1 MAQVM
6 ERRRFV
12 QLGAAGTLALTA
24 KPTLF
29 SFSPSQKFK
38 IGMAATEWFSTDPT
52 PDRYWTAVKEIA
64 SLGIGATEADNSIG
78 KFEILYGKDANE
90 FVGRSQRNGVQLTG
104 VYQALNLHDVRRTT
118 EMKAKIRTLAAFLKK
133 IGADYIALGWDT
145 PPGANGKPYQRTLQ
159 DLEQAI
165 KTADELGRISIE
177 EFDLPIAFH
186 AERDIPGAMIVQFIE
201 GTNPHY
207 VRLCADVG
215 HLTAAGLNAVEVVKK
230 HSSRLTASHWK
241 DFDPKLPGPKWA
253 GPNAKGDFIE
263 VGKGIVDF
271 PVLAQLYRDIDFD
284 GWILLELDRTR
295 QASILQ
301 SARLMKDYV
310 TNQLH
315 LQFYPRNR

>member
-1 MAQVM
+1 
-6 ERRRFV
+6 
-12 QLGAAGTLALTA
+12 
-24 KPTLF
+24 
-29 SFSPSQKFK
+29 
-38 IGMAATEWFSTDPT
+38 
-52 PDRYWTAVKEIA
+52 
-64 SLGIGATEADNSIG
+64 
-78 KFEILYGKDANE
+78 
-90 FVGRSQRNGVQLTG
+90 
-104 VYQALNLHDVRRTT
+104 
-118 EMKAKIRTLAAFLKK
+118 MKAKIRALAAFLKK
-133 IGADYIALGWDT
+133 VGADYIALGWDT

-186 AERDIPGAMIVQFIE
+186 AERDIPGAMIVQFLE
-201 GTNPHY
+201 GTNPRY

-215 HLTAAGLNAVEVVKK
+215 HLSAAGLNAVEVVKK
-230 HSSRLTASHWK
+230 HSSRLAASHWK

-253 GPNAKGDFIE
+253 GSNAKGDFVE

-301 SARLMKDYV
+301 SAQLMKDYV

-315 LQFYPRNR
+315 LQFYPGNR

>member
-1 MAQVM
+1 MAHGM

-24 KPTLF
+24 TPTLF
-29 SFSPSQKFK
+29 SSYPSQKFK

-52 PDRYWTAVKEIA
+52 PDRYWTAVREIA

-78 KFEILYGKDANE
+78 KFEILYGKDSNA
-90 FVGRSQRNGVQLTG
+90 FIGRSQRHGVQLTG
-104 VYQALNLHDVRRTT
+104 VYQALNLHDVQRAT

-145 PPGANGKPYQRTLQ
+145 QLGAGGKPYQRTSQ
-159 DLEQAI
+159 DLKQAI
-165 KTADELGRISIE
+165 KMANELGRISIE
-177 EFDLPIAFH
+177 EFHLPIAFH
-186 AERDIPGAMIVQFIE
+186 AERDIPGAMIVQFLENTI
-201 GTNPHY
+201 PHY
-207 VRLCADVG
+207 VGLCADVG
-215 HLTAAGLNAVEVVKK
+215 HLTAAGLNAVEIVKK

-241 DFDPKLPGPKWA
+241 DFDPQLPGPKWA
-253 GPNAKGDFIE
+253 GQDAKGDFVE

-295 QASILQ
+295 QASFLQ
-301 SARLMKDYV
+301 SAQLMKDYI